1 MWSTVTGAV
10 LTVLRW
16 ARGRNLANCLAMLV
30 GFAFGGREN
39 GTGTAMKRAW
49 VFVALPLVVV
59 SCGGNSAPPAA
70 GKSAPTAKVDNPKP
84 ETDLATVTFSPE
96 AQKHLAIQTMKVTIE
111 PVSLTRTVGGETI
124 VPPGKSVT
132 VTAPIAGTLTAGT
145 AAAIGPVRRG
155 DVIFELV
162 PLQQSERDVRA
173 EAERAVQEADARLTQ
188 TTQRAQRL
196 EQLLKEGSASAR
208 SVEEAQAD
216 RAVAAAAA
224 DAARKRLESVSR
236 LPVGPRGE
244 MALRAPFDGLITELR
259 AAAGQTV
266 AAGAPVAELAQTS
279 ALWIRA
285 PVYVGDLSSLDT
297 SQPALIAALGQETSG
312 PWRQARRITGPPAAN
327 PAAASV
333 DLFFEPTGT
342 AGVAMRPGERLAV
355 RLPLKAT
362 ARALVVPQSAVIYD
376 LNGGV
381 WVYEQRAPN
390 QFARRRVELGG
401 PAGSNVIVSRGLAE
415 GVTVV
420 SVGAAELYGTEF
432 YVGK

>member
-1 MWSTVTGAV
+1 MVHGDGDGYETEPGCSSV
-10 LTVLRW
+10 
-16 ARGRNLANCLAMLV
+16 CLLS
-30 GFAFGGREN
+30 
-39 GTGTAMKRAW
+39 
-49 VFVALPLVVV
+49 LS

-84 ETDLATVTFSPE
+84 ETDLATVTLSPE

-132 VTAPIAGTLTAGT
+132 VTAPDRRNADRRHAPPRSGRS
-145 AAAIGPVRRG
+145 AAG
-155 DVIFELV
+155 DVIFDLV

-173 EAERAVQEADARLTQ
+173 EAERALQEAEARLTQ

-224 DAARKRLESVSR
+224 DAARKRLDSVSR

-297 SQPALIAALGQETSG
+297 SQPALIAALGQETTG
-312 PWRQARRITGPPAAN
+312 PWRQVASRHRAAGRESGGGERRSVFRAHEYRPPSGASASS
-327 PAAASV
+327 AAA
-333 DLFFEPTGT
+333 
-342 AGVAMRPGERLAV
+342 
-355 RLPLKAT
+355 
-362 ARALVVPQSAVIYD
+362 
-376 LNGGV
+376 
-381 WVYEQRAPN
+381 W
-390 QFARRRVELGG
+390 RRR
-401 PAGSNVIVSRGLAE
+401 AASRCGRA
-415 GVTVV
+415 
-420 SVGAAELYGTEF
+420 SVWRCGCR
-432 YVGK
+432 